1 MKKLLALSISS
12 ILLTACGG
20 GSDSGATK
28 STPTPTTPSIQT
40 PTTKLQINNP
50 SIGQKLVFGNGAL
63 KADNIAGKKYY
74 ARYAYCPTHCS
85 VGVNVGEMNFSLE
98 KDGDNFKVSQNSV
111 SVDKFGNIRFFE
123 NGQGGVEASYQ
134 PLPTGKAGLATS
146 NLTVVD
152 KATNRY
158 KLTLKPAFST
168 ETKLP
173 QRVEIDVYFDDSGIH
188 LAGADDDYIFVAQ
201 QMATTPK
208 GWASNANADKNSL
221 AGRWRAYEPDYHFK
235 INRKINITLNTNQGV
250 EGTSNFVVNHQG
262 QIFNGYYKAMSS
274 GFVVGYASDNKPLN
288 NSLSNY
294 RGVNGFTIL
303 APNGQYALGYDFDIN
318 QLYKQASLL
327 FR

>member
-28 STPTPTTPSIQT
+28 STPTPTTPSIQNSI
-40 PTTKLQINNP
+40 TKLQINNP

-146 NLTVVD
+146 SLTVVD

-158 KLTLKPAFST
+158 KLTLTPAFST
-168 ETKLP
+168 EIKLP

-221 AGRWRAYEPDYHFK
+221 AGRWRAYEIADK
-235 INRKINITLNTNQGV
+235 QLTVSATATLNTQTNNIIQDA
-250 EGTSNFVVNHQG
+250 SPLQVNGPKGNLH
-262 QIFNGYYKAMSS
+262 GYYASRGS
-274 GFVVGYASDNKPLN
+274 AFLFGYTDNNQPLRTDGD
-288 NSLSNY
+288 NY
-294 RGVNGFTIL
+294 DNIHGLTLL
-303 APNGQYALGYDFDIN
+303 APDGQFGVSYDTYDDKSI
-318 QLYKQASLL
+318 LI